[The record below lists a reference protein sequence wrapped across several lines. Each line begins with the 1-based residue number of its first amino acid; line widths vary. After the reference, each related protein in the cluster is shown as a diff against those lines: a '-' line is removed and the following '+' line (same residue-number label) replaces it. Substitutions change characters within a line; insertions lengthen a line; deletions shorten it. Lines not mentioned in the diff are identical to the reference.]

1 MNVHI
6 NYKGLEKTPDVE
18 STVQQHIK
26 KLERRLQLFRPELVS
41 LHGSV
46 LQRSPKAGFVVA
58 LSLKLPSTDLASEQS
73 NQQPAMAIK
82 AAFDALIEQ
91 VTSHKELLRNHHRFP
106 GRRHGEPRKPA
117 GEIPFEQSLAAVK
130 LDDVSNEDVNSYINA
145 NLPRLRRFV
154 ARELR
159 SREDD
164 DRIARG
170 AISVD
175 EVIGEAIG
183 DALSDSHERPEK
195 LRLEPWLYRLSIEA
209 VDRLARADGSGG
221 NVPLDHPESLREES
235 GSDENVLQFHQPDD
249 DLSSRSI
256 TANEQIASP
265 EDLAAKDEMITLVER
280 TLRDAGRQEREAF
293 ILYTIEGFTV
303 DEIADITQRSA
314 EEVKKGVHSAR
325 EHLKKA
331 LPVRDPLS
339 DRLIEHSKTA

>member
-1 MNVHI
+1 MNVQI
-6 NYKGLEKTPDVE
+6 SYKGLEKTSDVE
-18 STVQQHIK
+18 STVQQHLK

-58 LSLKLPSTDLASEQS
+58 LNLKLPSTDLASEQA

-82 AAFDALIEQ
+82 AAFDSLLDQ
-91 VTSHKELLRNHHRFP
+91 VVSHKELLRNHHRFP
-106 GRRHGEPRKPA
+106 GRRRGSQRHPA
-117 GEIPFEQSLAAVK
+117 GDVPFEQTLASVK
-130 LDDVSNEDVNSYINA
+130 LDDISNEDVTSYVNA

-154 ARELR
+154 QRELR
-159 SREDD
+159 TREDD
-164 DRIARG
+164 ERLARG
-170 AISVD
+170 AITVD
-175 EVIGEAIG
+175 DVVGEAIG

-195 LRLEPWLYRLSIEA
+195 VRLEPWLYRLA
-209 VDRLARADGSGG
+209 VDAIERLARGDSGG
-221 NVPLDHPESLREES
+221 SNVPLESPARPRGEE

-249 DLSSRSI
+249 DLSSRSL
-256 TANEQIASP
+256 TADENIATP

-280 TLRDAGRQEREAF
+280 TLRDAGRHEREAF

-303 DEIADITQRSA
+303 DEIADITQRP
-314 EEVKKGVHSAR
+314 EKEVKESVHSAR

-331 LPVRDPLS
+331 LPVRDALS

>member
-6 NYKGLEKTPDVE
+6 SYKGLEKTPDVE

-26 KLERRLQLFRPELVS
+26 KLEKRLQFFRPELVS

-58 LSLKLPSTDLASEQS
+58 LNLKLPSTDIAAEQA

-106 GRRHGEPRKPA
+106 GRRRGESRKLA
-117 GEIPFEQSLAAVK
+117 GEVPFEETMAAVK
-130 LDDVSNEDVNSYINA
+130 LEDVSNQDVNSYINA
-145 NLPRLRRFV
+145 NLPRLQSFV

-159 SREDD
+159 RRENDE
-164 DRIARG
+164 RIPRG
-170 AISVD
+170 AISID

-183 DALSDSHERPEK
+183 DALSDSHERPER
-195 LRLEPWLYRLSIEA
+195 LRLEPWLYRLSVDAI
-209 VDRLARADGSGG
+209 DRLLRADGGG
-221 NVPLDHPESLREES
+221 SNVPLDHPEIVRDES
-235 GSDENVLQFHQPDD
+235 GSDENVLQFHQPDE

-256 TANEQIASP
+256 SANEQIANP
-265 EDLAAKDEMITLVER
+265 EELAAKDEMITLVER
-280 TLRDAGRQEREAF
+280 TLRDAGRYEREAF

-303 DEIADITQRSA
+303 DEIADITQRPA

>member
-6 NYKGLEKTPDVE
+6 SYKGLEKTPDVE

-58 LSLKLPSTDLASEQS
+58 LNLKLPSTDLASEQA

-82 AAFDALIEQ
+82 AAFDALIDQ
-91 VTSHKELLRNHHRFP
+91 VVSHKDVLRNHHRFP
-106 GRRHGEPRKPA
+106 GRRRGSQRHPA
-117 GEIPFEQSLAAVK
+117 GSVPFEQTLAAVK
-130 LDDVSNEDVNSYINA
+130 LDDVSNDDVTSYVNA

-154 ARELR
+154 ERELR

-164 DRIARG
+164 ERIVRG
-170 AISVD
+170 SISVD
-175 EVIGEAIG
+175 DVIGEAIG

-195 LRLEPWLYRLSIEA
+195 LRLEPWLYRLS
-209 VDRLARADGSGG
+209 VDALERLARGDMGGG
-221 NVPLDHPESLREES
+221 NIPLETAQLSRSGE

-249 DLSSRSI
+249 DLSSRSL
-256 TANEQIASP
+256 AADENIATP
-265 EDLAAKDEMITLVER
+265 EDLAAKDEMVTLIER
-280 TLRDAGRQEREAF
+280 TLRDAGRHEREAF

-303 DEIADITQRSA
+303 DEIADITQRPE
-314 EEVKKGVHSAR
+314 EEVKKSVHSAR

-331 LPVRDPLS
+331 LPVRDSLS

>member
-6 NYKGLEKTPDVE
+6 SYKGLEKTPDVE
-18 STVQQHIK
+18 STVQQHLK

-58 LSLKLPSTDLASEQS
+58 LNLKMPSTDLATEQA
-73 NQQPAMAIK
+73 NQLASMAIK
-82 AAFDALIEQ
+82 AAFDSLIEQ
-91 VTSHKELLRNHHRFP
+91 VTSHKEVLRNHHRFP
-106 GRRHGEPRKPA
+106 GRRHGSTRKLT
-117 GEIPFEQSLAAVK
+117 GDVPFENTLAAVK
-130 LDDVSNEDVNSYINA
+130 LEDVTNDDVTRYINA

-154 ARELR
+154 ARELHG
-159 SREDD
+159 READE
-164 DRIARG
+164 RIARG
-170 AISVD
+170 SISVD

-183 DALSDSHERPEK
+183 DALGDSHERPEK
-195 LRLEPWLYRLSIEA
+195 VRLEPWLYRLSVTAI
-209 VDRLARADGSGG
+209 DRLSRGDGNG
-221 NVPLDHPESLREES
+221 NDIPLERPDNPRTES

-249 DLSSRSI
+249 DLSSRSL
-256 TANEQIASP
+256 TVNEQIANP
-265 EDLAAKDEMITLVER
+265 EELAAKDEMITLVER
-280 TLRDAGRQEREAF
+280 TLRDAGRHEREAF

-303 DEIADITQRSA
+303 EEIADITQRPE
-314 EEVKKGVHSAR
+314 EEVKKSVHSAR